1 MNAIVV
7 ATTPGREEWLA
18 QCLKSIGDRPV
29 IVLSDYTFELGKI
42 RWMYNNTNLDRWLL
56 LQDSVVI
63 KNPQIFDLLFSYPKS
78 VAITI
83 DPVKFGMYLGIYHR
97 ETLSK
102 VGMPQPISKQESIDY
117 ERHWSNKYCAT
128 EDVPVLFQD
137 LTDKLAKGETQMFG
151 RRNLILENEYL
162 IKYKGTWAGM

>member
-1 MNAIVV
+1 MNAIVI

-56 LQDSVVI
+56 LQDSVVV

-78 VAITI
+78 VAVSTC
-83 DPVKFGMYLGIYHR
+83 PVKFGMYLGVYHR
-97 ETLSK
+97 ETLTK
-102 VGMPQPISKQESIDY
+102 VGMPQPISKEEAIHY
-117 ERHWSNKYCAT
+117 ERVWSDQYCAA

-137 LTDKLAKGETQMFG
+137 FTDQLSKGTQEIFG
-151 RRNLILENEYL
+151 RVNLVLENDYL
-162 IKYKGTWAGM
+162 IKYKGTWAY